1 MGEGKLRT
9 GVLGLDRH
17 GQAALEALT
26 ASPLFEV
33 VALADQDMAAAGR
46 LAEKVGVGAF
56 DDYRQFILQ
65 NTFDCLIICARLYT
79 CLEHVRMALKK
90 KTHVLK
96 WAPMART
103 FPEADELAALA
114 TSEGVRFDVAN
125 PQFYCPDLVRLGGLI
140 PDQAADRPFLIR
152 GFWEV
157 GMALEAGG
165 EVPSDTGQTWMTDKE
180 LAGGGVLLYEGYGLI
195 DRLVRGL
202 GVPQQVYC
210 LTRSHASTK
219 AIRYLAEDV
228 ALLSLRFGEGLI
240 GDLVLV
246 RHWDDRPGHRELSA
260 LWRDRT
266 VCMEGQGLVV
276 RDAAGGLI
284 ERVEG
289 CGDPSG
295 QVRRLLADYAASHSD
310 PEGHPF
316 AGSAGPNLQVMAVM
330 EAAYLSA
337 QTGSPESPDRLL
349 DRAGR

>member
-9 GVLGLDRH
+9 GVLGLDRN
-17 GQAALEALT
+17 GQEALEALA
-26 ASPLFEV
+26 ASPLYEV
-33 VALADQDMAAAGR
+33 VALADRDMATAAR
-46 LAEKVGVGAF
+46 LAEKVGGRAF
-56 DDYRQFILQ
+56 DDYRQFVLQ
-65 NTFDCLIICARLYT
+65 NTLDCLIVCARLYT

-103 FPEADELAALA
+103 FPEAVELGALA
-114 TSEGVRFDVAN
+114 DSEGVRFDVAN
-125 PQFYCPDLVRLGGLI
+125 PQFYRSDLGRLGSLLSDG
-140 PDQAADRPFLIR
+140 DAERPFLIR
-152 GFWEV
+152 GSWEV
-157 GMALEAGG
+157 GMAREAGG
-165 EVPSDTGQTWMTDKE
+165 EVPSDTGQTWMTDRE

-210 LTRSHASTK
+210 LTRSHASSK

-228 ALLSLRFGEGLI
+228 ALASLRFGEGLI
-240 GDLVLV
+240 GELVLV
-246 RHWDDRPGHRELSA
+246 RHWDDRPSHRQWSA

-276 RDAAGGLI
+276 RDAAGCQV
-284 ERVEG
+284 ERTEG
-289 CGDPSG
+289 CGDLSD
-295 QVRRLLADYAASHSD
+295 QVRCLLADYVASRSD

-316 AGSAGPNLQVMAVM
+316 SGSAGPNLHVMAVM

-337 QTGSPESPDRLL
+337 QTGSPESPARLL
-349 DRAGR
+349 ERAGT